1 MLNKNES
8 VSLLLALI
16 VLAFSNSFF
25 NSALFLKSLLIF
37 AVILAVYVAAKKYAA
52 YYYEAEEETKIW
64 TFKRFGLYE
73 RSHFKAPIPVGL
85 ILPFVLSLLTFGYVK
100 WFAVTESEVKATA
113 ARAAKRHEFY
123 SFSEM
128 TEWHLA
134 LISASGIA
142 ASLIIA
148 PVAYLLNFSELARAS
163 VYFACFNMLPLGKL
177 DGSRIFFGSLILW
190 SILAV
195 ISLIALAYA
204 LLLI

>member
-1 MLNKNES
+1 MLNKNEAI
-8 VSLLLALI
+8 SLVLALV

-25 NSALFLKSLLIF
+25 NSSLFLSSLLIF
-37 AVILAVYVAAKKYAA
+37 AIILAVYIAAKKYVA

-73 RSHFKAPIPVGL
+73 RNHFKNPVPIGI

-100 WFAVTESEVKATA
+100 WFAVTESDVKPTA
-113 ARAAKRHEFY
+113 ARAARRHEFY

-128 TEWHLA
+128 TEWNLA

-148 PVAYLLNFSELARAS
+148 PIAYLFNFSELARAS

-195 ISLIALAYA
+195 ICLIALAYA
-204 LLLI
+204 FLLI